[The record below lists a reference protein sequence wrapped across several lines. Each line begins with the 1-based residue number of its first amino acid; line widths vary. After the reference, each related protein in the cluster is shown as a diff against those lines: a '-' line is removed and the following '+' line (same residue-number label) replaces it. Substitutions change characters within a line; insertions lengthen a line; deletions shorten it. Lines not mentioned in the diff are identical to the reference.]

1 MRTIWYSPLRRYI
14 HPLPLRRRAGFN
26 SRAMAKKKTT
36 KTTKSAKTPK
46 PTTTKKLS
54 KSTATHAP
62 KKATAKT
69 VDTAGERLLETDNVP
84 TVEAGPTPARE
95 PGAMSHI
102 EIGHVAGEL
111 WGALSRNGGLTV
123 ASLKKEVAAPG
134 DVVMAAIGWLAR
146 EDKLAF
152 DTAGR
157 VVKVSLR

>member
-1 MRTIWYSPLRRYI
+1 
-14 HPLPLRRRAGFN
+14 
-26 SRAMAKKKTT
+26 MAKKKTT

-46 PTTTKKLS
+46 VP

-84 TVEAGPTPARE
+84 SVEAGPTPARE

-102 EIGHVAGEL
+102 EIGHVAGEV

-123 ASLKKEVAAPG
+123 AALKKEVAAPG
-134 DVVMAAIGWLAR
+134 EIVMAAIGWLAR
-146 EDKLAF
+146 EDKVAF
-152 DTAGR
+152 DTVGR
-157 VVKVSLR
+157 TVKISLR